1 MINLAYYFDWF
12 QAESVPEARLA
23 SQERAVERLSELC
36 QHHNIILL
44 QPSSYRVFDGSRATA
59 YSEKDEPVPL
69 GLRGQALWRIEQN
82 VRATCPQH
90 VLLRFGW
97 LLDDSAEGT
106 LGRFLARAEQP
117 EELLLADDR
126 RGNPTPVDDA
136 ARVII
141 SVLKQLDCAAP
152 LWGTYHYAGHE
163 ATTPLALGQAILTEA
178 RSLHPLAIE
187 APTAQAHAAR
197 PDAAEEPQHAVLA
210 CKKFCTL
217 SGSSLAPGARHS
229 RLYWIGF
236 IVMAN
241 APILITGGAGFI
253 GSHLTDVLLAKGY
266 SVRIL
271 DDLSTGKP
279 GNLPLDNPRVELIE
293 GDVADAALVA
303 RAMSGCRAVAHLAAV
318 ASVQASVDDPVRTHQ
333 SNFIGT
339 LNVCEAMRQAGVKRV
354 LFASSAA
361 VYGNNG
367 EGESIDE
374 DTPKAPLTP
383 YASDKLASEYY
394 FDFYRRQ
401 HGLEPAIFRFFNI
414 FGPRQD
420 PSSPY
425 SGVISIFC
433 ERAQKGLPITV
444 FGDGEQTRDFVYV
457 EDLVN
462 VLAQSL
468 EAPQL
473 EVGAVNVGLNQATTL
488 KQLLEAL
495 GEVLG
500 QLPSISHGPARS
512 GDIRHSRANNQRLL
526 QRFKFPEPTPM
537 SVGLARLLG
546 R

>member
-1 MINLAYYFDWF
+1 MA
-12 QAESVPEARLA
+12 
-23 SQERAVERLSELC
+23 
-36 QHHNIILL
+36 
-44 QPSSYRVFDGSRATA
+44 DG
-59 YSEKDEPVPL
+59 
-69 GLRGQALWRIEQN
+69 
-82 VRATCPQH
+82 
-90 VLLRFGW
+90 
-97 LLDDSAEGT
+97 
-106 LGRFLARAEQP
+106 
-117 EELLLADDR
+117 
-126 RGNPTPVDDA
+126 
-136 ARVII
+136 
-141 SVLKQLDCAAP
+141 
-152 LWGTYHYAGHE
+152 
-163 ATTPLALGQAILTEA
+163 
-178 RSLHPLAIE
+178 
-187 APTAQAHAAR
+187 
-197 PDAAEEPQHAVLA
+197 
-210 CKKFCTL
+210 
-217 SGSSLAPGARHS
+217 
-229 RLYWIGF
+229 
-236 IVMAN
+236 
-241 APILITGGAGFI
+241 PILITGGAGFI
-253 GSHLTDVLLAKGY
+253 GSHLTDALLAKGY

-279 GNLPLDNPRVELIE
+279 SNLPLDNPRVELIE

-394 FDFYRRQ
+394 LDFYRRQ

-444 FGDGEQTRDFVYV
+444 FGDGEQTRDFMYV
-457 EDLVN
+457 EDLVD
-462 VLAQSL
+462 VLVQSL
-468 EAPQL
+468 EMPQL

-488 KQLLEAL
+488 KQLLKAL
-495 GEVLG
+495 GEVVG
-500 QLPSISHGPARS
+500 QLPPISYGPARS

-546 R
+546 L